1 MRHGILNSAYRWV
14 HRPGLG
20 RPNRYLGVGTGWVVF
35 LLAFWLV
42 LVPKTHA
49 DDALP
54 ARLHEPGTALLLR
67 HALAP
72 GVGDPPG
79 FQLEDCSTQRN
90 LSEEGR
96 AQARNLGDRLRAAGI
111 FEARVYS
118 SQWCRC
124 LETAELLDLGPVT
137 PDSVLNSFFQQTA
150 EGPAR
155 TAALR
160 ERLRSL
166 PTGLPVVLVTHQ
178 VNVSALTGQF
188 TRSGQGA
195 VVQIQPDGEITILGL
210 LQ

>member
-1 MRHGILNSAYRWV
+1 MTQGILNSVYRWV
-14 HRPGLG
+14 HRQDVG
-20 RPNRYLGVGTGWVVF
+20 RSYRYPSVGKGWVVLF
-35 LLAFWLV
+35 ALWLA
-42 LVPKTHA
+42 LVPTAHA
-49 DDALP
+49 DDALL

-96 AQARNLGDRLRAAGI
+96 AQAQKIGERLRAAGI
-111 FEARVYS
+111 DEARVYS
-118 SQWCRC
+118 SRWCRC
-124 LETAELLDLGPVT
+124 LETAERLALGPVI
-137 PDSVLNSFFQQTA
+137 PDPVLDSFFQQPA
-150 EGPAR
+150 DGPAR
-155 TAALR
+155 TTALR
-160 ERLRSL
+160 ERLQTL
-166 PTGLPVVLVTHQ
+166 TPGLPVVLVTHQ

-195 VVQIQPDGEITILGL
+195 EVQIQPHGEIAILGL